1 MEKMNNIIKTGLL
14 TLVFTVIT
22 MGLFG
27 ISITSM
33 VGDVFG
39 EKDQQGKNSNT
50 EGITTADSSSNNNN
64 VKCNPLDPRGC

>member
-1 MEKMNNIIKTGLL
+1 MNNIIKTGLL

-22 MGLFG
+22 MRLFG
-27 ISITSM
+27 ISTTSM

>member
-14 TLVFTVIT
+14 TLVFTVIA

-27 ISITSM
+27 ISTISM

-39 EKDQQGKNSNT
+39 EKDQQGKNSN
-50 EGITTADSSSNNNN
+50 
-64 VKCNPLDPRGC
+64 RGYYYG

>member
-1 MEKMNNIIKTGLL
+1 MNNIIKTGLL

-27 ISITSM
+27 ISTTSM

-50 EGITTADSSSNNNN
+50 EVEIWSIIDFIVHIS
-64 VKCNPLDPRGC
+64 